1 MSSLE
6 NALRILNRFSPSVP
20 VQGVMEV
27 SRDLDMSKSSVSRL
41 MKTMSEAGLIS
52 QRSERRDYEP
62 GPLAFRLGNLYR
74 QSVGGTELVDAAMSK
89 LIDEFGLTG
98 YVGVLKGTDVV
109 LIRVRQG
116 SYPIRLVLGEG
127 TSIPAHVTAIGL
139 ALLARRTDT
148 QIRRLYPEEIYY
160 GETGEVASAERI
172 IARVQSIRKDGYAM
186 VEGMTYKGFNALAS
200 AVHSA
205 DADQAIGFSLSYP
218 ENLLGGGEL
227 GRIAERL
234 VEEAGGIGRRL
245 GDPYW
250 HGHANEP
257 ADQHRLKSH
266 EANGEAQ

>member
-6 NALRILNRFSPSVP
+6 NALRILNRFSTSNP

-27 SRDLDMSKSSVSRL
+27 SRELQMSKSSVSRL

-74 QSVGGTELVDAAMSK
+74 QSVGGTELVDAALSK

-98 YVGVLKGTDVV
+98 YAGVLKGTDVV

-127 TSIPAHVTAIGL
+127 TSIPAHVTGIGL
-139 ALLARRTDT
+139 ALLARRTDA
-148 QIRRLYPEEIYY
+148 QIRKLYPKQIRYA
-160 GETGEVASAERI
+160 ETGEAASAEQIIDRI
-172 IARVQSIRKDGYAM
+172 SMIRKDGYAM
-186 VEGMTYKGFNALAS
+186 VEGMTYKGFNAVAS

-218 ENLLGGGEL
+218 ENLLSSTEVGH
-227 GRIAERL
+227 IATRL
-234 VEEAGGIGRRL
+234 ADEASQIGQRL

-250 HGHANEP
+250 HAFVGGRTEQSGA
-257 ADQHRLKSH
+257 KSY
-266 EANGEAQ
+266 EANAEAR